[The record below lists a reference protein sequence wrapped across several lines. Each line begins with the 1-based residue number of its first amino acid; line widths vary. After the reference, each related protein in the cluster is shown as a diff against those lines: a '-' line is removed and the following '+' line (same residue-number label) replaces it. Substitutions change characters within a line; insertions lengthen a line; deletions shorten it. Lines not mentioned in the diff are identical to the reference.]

1 MTNPPIPSHDRR
13 MLALGIRLVAISLL
27 GMMLV
32 FVKLASESGVALPEI
47 MFWRQAMAVP
57 VVIAWVLVGNGLP
70 SLKTARFKDHARRAG
85 LGLTGMVFTFG
96 SAILLPLAESTTI
109 GFTVPIFATILSII
123 ILKEQVGW
131 HRWAAVLMGFAGVI
145 VVVQPGNSP
154 FPMTGVAV
162 GLTAAF
168 MIAIISLQIRDLGR
182 TENPATTVFWFSLL
196 SCIPLGFVLPF
207 VFTPHTATQWMF
219 LIAAGICGGVGQIA
233 LTASLK
239 YAPVSTVVG
248 MDYIGLV
255 WATLFG
261 WLIWDHMPPNSTWFG
276 APLIIASSAWIA
288 WREHRLSIHRV
299 KDIPA

>member
-1 MTNPPIPSHDRR
+1 

-27 GMMLV
+27 SMMLV

-70 SLKTARFKDHARRAG
+70 SLKTARFKDHARRAA
-85 LGLTGMVFTFG
+85 LGLTGMIFTFG

-109 GFTVPIFATILSII
+109 SFTVPIFATILSII

-131 HRWAAVLMGFAGVI
+131 RRWAAVLMGFAGVI

-168 MIAIISLQIRDLGR
+168 MISIISLQIRDLGR
-182 TENPATTVFWFSLL
+182 TEKPATTVFWFSLL

-207 VFTPHTATQWMF
+207 VLTPHTATQWMF

-276 APLIIASSAWIA
+276 APLIIAGSAWIA
-288 WREHRLSIHRV
+288 WREHRLSIQRV